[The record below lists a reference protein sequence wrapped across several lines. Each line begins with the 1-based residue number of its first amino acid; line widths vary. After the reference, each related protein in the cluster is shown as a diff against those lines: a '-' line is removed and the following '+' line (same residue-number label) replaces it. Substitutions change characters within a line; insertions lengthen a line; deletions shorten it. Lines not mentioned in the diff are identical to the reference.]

1 MVFTKLL
8 MGITIGF
15 VIVLLSGAI
24 SKPSKQEIKYKKGVY
39 KLQTVMGPY
48 NNSVSFYEVVGS
60 DGRIRIAAITYHSSN
75 VSVGN

>member
-1 MVFTKLL
+1 MVLTKLL

-24 SKPSKQEIKYKKGVY
+24 SKTSKQEIKYKKGVY
-39 KLQTVMGPY
+39 KFQTVMGP
-48 NNSVSFYEVVGS
+48 NNNPVTFYEVVGS
-60 DGRIRIAAITYHSSN
+60 DGRIRITAITHNSSN